1 MLVNVKAACRVYRE
15 ETRMDWVVLAAD
27 LVGMAL
33 VALAFI
39 HARITDHAPDETLQ
53 IATAL
58 F

>member
-33 VALAFI
+33 LALAFI
-39 HARITDHAPDETLQ
+39 HARITDHATDDTLQ

>member
-39 HARITDHAPDETLQ
+39 HARITDHAPDETPQ

-58 F
+58 L

>member
-39 HARITDHAPDETLQ
+39 HAHITDHATDETLQ